1 MAIELTSEAEA
12 RVAMTGGGT
21 AGHVIP
27 GLAVAEELARRWAGS
42 VFWIGSGSGIERQL
56 AERAGLPFKAI
67 PAGKL
72 RRYFSLRNVSDIAK
86 VAAGIVASI
95 AILRRERPRLLF
107 SKGGFVSVPPVL
119 AARLLGIPC
128 FTHESDFDPGL
139 ATRINARFC
148 EKLLVSFPETL
159 GFLPPGW
166 AGRTEVTGNPV
177 RASLA
182 SADPAKG
189 RRFVGCG
196 SRAPLLFI
204 VGGSQGSSFLN
215 GLVASCLPELRALAF
230 VAHQMGEREYAQ
242 ASGANY
248 FTTAFLADEMPHVLA
263 AADLVVCRSGA
274 NTLAELAA
282 LGKPSI
288 LVPLSTS
295 GSRGDQIRNAE
306 VFRRAG
312 AAIVLREEDASGVS
326 LSDAVSGL
334 LSDRQRLAAMAEK
347 ARALG
352 GTNAAARIATLILER
367 VRAPGTG

>member
-1 MAIELTSEAEA
+1 MAIELTREAEA

-56 AERAGLPFKAI
+56 VARAGLAFKAI

-72 RRYFSLRNVSDIAK
+72 RRYLSLRNVTDIAK
-86 VAAGIVASI
+86 IAAGVIASI

-166 AGRTEVTGNPV
+166 ADRTEVTGNPV

-189 RRFVGCG
+189 RSFVGCG
-196 SRAPLLFI
+196 SGTPLLFV

-230 VAHQMGEREYAQ
+230 VAHQMGERDYAPP
-242 ASGANY
+242 SGENS
-248 FTTAFLADEMPHVLA
+248 FTAAFLADEMPHVLA

-295 GSRGDQIRNAE
+295 ASRGDQIRNAE
-306 VFRRAG
+306 AFRRAG
-312 AAIVLREEDASGVS
+312 AAIVLREEEASGAS
-326 LSDAVSGL
+326 LCAAVTGL
-334 LSDRQRLAAMAEK
+334 LADRQRLAAMAEK
-347 ARALG
+347 ARSLG
-352 GTNAAARIATLILER
+352 RTDAAARIAELILER
-367 VRAPGTG
+367 VRTAGTG

>member
-1 MAIELTSEAEA
+1 MELAREADA

-27 GLAVAEELARRWAGS
+27 GLAVAEQLASRWGGT

-56 AERAGLPFKAI
+56 VARAGLPFRAI

-72 RRYFSLRNVSDIAK
+72 RRYLSLRNITDIARI
-86 VAAGIVASI
+86 AAGVVASI

-107 SKGGFVSVPPVL
+107 SKGGFVSVPPVI

-159 GFLPPGW
+159 AFLPAGA

-189 RRFVGCG
+189 RSFVDCG
-196 SRAPLLFI
+196 SGIPLILV

-215 GLVASCLPELRALAF
+215 GLVASCLPELRGRAF
-230 VAHQMGEREYAQ
+230 VAHQMGERDYTPAVG
-242 ASGANY
+242 SNY
-248 FTTAFLADEMPHVLA
+248 FTAAFIVEEMPHVLA
-263 AADLVVCRSGA
+263 AADLVVSRSGA

-288 LVPLSTS
+288 LVPLSAS

-312 AAIVLREEDASGVS
+312 AALVLSEEEANGASLLG
-326 LSDAVSGL
+326 AVVGL
-334 LSDRQRLAAMAEK
+334 LADRPRLAAMGEK

-352 GTNAAARIATLILER
+352 RPEAAARIANLILER
-367 VRAPGTG
+367 IRSAGNG